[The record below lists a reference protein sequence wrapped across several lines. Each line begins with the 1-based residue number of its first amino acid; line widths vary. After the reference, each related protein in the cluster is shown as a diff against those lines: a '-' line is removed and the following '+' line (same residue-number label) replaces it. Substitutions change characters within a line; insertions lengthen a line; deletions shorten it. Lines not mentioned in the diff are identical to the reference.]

1 MRYFYYGMGNMEN
14 TRKSHAGDNY
24 RRTGRQM
31 PPGSSLV
38 IEEDTIYEIDE
49 ECEEC
54 RRRQN
59 RME

>member
-1 MRYFYYGMGNMEN
+1 MRYFYYGMGNMED
-14 TRKSHAGDNY
+14 TRGSRAGDNY
-24 RRTGRQM
+24 RRNRRQRSSR
-31 PPGSSLV
+31 SSLV
-38 IEEDTIYEIDE
+38 IDEDTIYEIDE

>member
-1 MRYFYYGMGNMEN
+1 MRYFYYGTGNMEN
-14 TRKSHAGDNY
+14 TRDGRAGDNY
-24 RRTGRQM
+24 SRNRRQRPSRG
-31 PPGSSLV
+31 SLV
-38 IEEDTIYEIDE
+38 IDEDTIYEIDE